1 MKGMGAF
8 SFADVV
14 LRNSVLGTF
23 RCYDQDKDEEESEY
37 KIFSWDNI
45 ERAQACVIL
54 AWKTWYRRYFSAGFC
69 KNVVVS
75 N

>member
-23 RCYDQDKDEEESEY
+23 RFYDEDERDRVLD
-37 KIFSWDNI
+37 FLLG
-45 ERAQACVIL
+45 QH
-54 AWKTWYRRYFSAGFC
+54 
-69 KNVVVS
+69 
-75 N
+75 